1 MDTRKIIQNVIEYID
16 ENIKSEISNYDLCNI
31 TGYSYIH
38 LVRLFKQYLG
48 ATPNEYML
56 RRRLLFAVYEMN
68 GEISKTDIAFNF
80 GFDTYAGFTKLLNEN
95 SVALHRNSQNLM

>member
-1 MDTRKIIQNVIEYID
+1 MDTHKIIQNVIEYID

-68 GEISKTDIAFNF
+68 SEISKLILLLILVLILMPV
-80 GFDTYAGFTKLLNEN
+80 FTKLLNEN
-95 SVALHRNSQNLM
+95 SAALHRNSQNLM